1 MEEAENR
8 QEHKRSVTL
17 VVIALLMIVSL
28 VSTAGLFILS
38 GQVSSMQT
46 QIDNLKTVSAST
58 TTFVSDTETVSL
70 SSLYSA
76 VENSVVTVKCSI
88 TQYYTMPFGRQA
100 STTAESQGSGFIYE
114 YEGQMVVIT
123 NNHVIE
129 NADSITITFADGNT
143 YTATT
148 LGVDITTDLAVLS
161 TSAPSSEYY
170 PLQIASSASARVGD
184 SVAAIGSPYG
194 LAGTMT
200 TGIIS
205 ALNRTITIT
214 QDTGGS
220 YEMTGLIQTSAP
232 INSGNSGGPLIT
244 YNGQVIGITTA
255 IVENSDGLG
264 FAIPS
269 DTILNVIEALM
280 Q

>member
-1 MEEAENR
+1 MHHNPNIHVAIWTTNIHNR
-8 QEHKRSVTL
+8 RIPRLMLNLQYQGQIK
-17 VVIALLMIVSL
+17 VV
-28 VSTAGLFILS
+28 
-38 GQVSSMQT
+38 
-46 QIDNLKTVSAST
+46 
-58 TTFVSDTETVSL
+58 
-70 SSLYSA
+70 
-76 VENSVVTVKCSI
+76 
-88 TQYYTMPFGRQA
+88 
-100 STTAESQGSGFIYE
+100 
-114 YEGQMVVIT
+114 T
-123 NNHVIE
+123 NNHVKE

-143 YTATT
+143 YTATI
-148 LGVDITTDLAVLS
+148 LGADVNTDLAVLS
-161 TSAPSSEYY
+161 TSAPQSEFY
-170 PLQIASSASARVGD
+170 PLEIASSADLRVGN

-214 QDTGGS
+214 EDTGGS
-220 YEMTGLIQTSAP
+220 YGMTGLIQTSAP

-244 YNGQVIGITTA
+244 YKGQVVGITTA

-269 DTILNVIEALM
+269 DTILAEIETLM